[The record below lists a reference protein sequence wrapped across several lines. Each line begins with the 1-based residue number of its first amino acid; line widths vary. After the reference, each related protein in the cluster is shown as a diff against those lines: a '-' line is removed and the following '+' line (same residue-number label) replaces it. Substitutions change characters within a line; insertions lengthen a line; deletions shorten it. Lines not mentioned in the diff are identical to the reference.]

1 METKVIHFYIDKIS
15 VDDNLWDDIIL
26 THNETMEK
34 IKEGYFHIDTLAISA
49 LYFGDLLDK
58 GYNVYLHENN
68 KMMEI
73 KEGNIVATDKVIRK
87 GHDVRKLWIAG
98 TFNDYFYG
106 EK

>member
-15 VDDNLWDDIIL
+15 VADNLWNDIIL
-26 THNETMEK
+26 THNETMGK

-87 GHDVRKLWIAG
+87 SHDVRKLWIGG